1 MARKNDDIEEN
12 AKEKSCAG
20 YLLHSEVT
28 GDLIGNHQEMENL
41 KTGNQETGNHQE
53 MENLK
58 TGNQETGNH
67 QEMENQEME
76 NQKTGNQTE
85 EPKTPEAK
93 ARVRIDAML
102 ERAGWKVVD
111 REGDNAMS
119 VADGAEALREGLLKG
134 SLEADYL
141 LMVAGKVVGV
151 LEAKRSDVNVNCSR
165 VSDQAMRYTRMV
177 PPYYACWARPLP
189 LILLSN
195 GHDLFRVR
203 EQLETDAPAAMKMYA
218 KGKRGNV
225 DLTDGI
231 AEDGKENEGKRIS
244 DRIAEDGKENEGKRI
259 SDGIDE
265 DGNDKGN
272 EERKLNS
279 PRNGA
284 KEKGNGAQT
293 VCRYERLNEM
303 PRPKDVVRELGIKDE
318 FAALPQLD
326 PTGLRDCQ
334 VEAINHLEASF
345 RAGQRRALIV
355 LATGAGKTFTACMAI
370 YRLLNYTT
378 TVRRVLFLV
387 DRNDLGRQAY
397 NGFAQFDL
405 TEGRRKFTDT
415 YLVERLK
422 SEFDKKE
429 NANVVISTIQRLF
442 AYLSDKNVND
452 DEEEEDSLNNYTA
465 DDVECGDAQLNAGR
479 QGAAGNTQPAK
490 GNASAERDRNGKSA
504 AADVALPPNPE
515 LPPDYFDLIVVDE
528 CHRSIY
534 SNWGKVLTYFNT
546 ARIIGLTATP
556 QEATVQFF
564 GGNVVADYTLSQ
576 SVIDGV
582 NVDSRVYRITTKASS
597 EGGIID
603 EGEQYKQLSN
613 RTGKTESLTALQKMS
628 YTATELN
635 RSVVNPA
642 QIRLVLETYRQSIYT
657 QLYPERRPDMDMIP
671 KTLIFALDEDHAQRI
686 VDIAREV
693 FGHTAPGDP
702 YVQRITYSAEN
713 PAQLIKDFRNEK
725 NFRIAVTVTLVA
737 TGTDIKPLEV
747 EIFMRDVESEIL
759 FTQMMGRGVRTIND
773 DALRLVTT
781 NATSKECFYLVD
793 AVGVTEHTKPIPP
806 IGNPQRKLPTLKE
819 LLEQITFGYLP
830 DEYLK
835 LLANRLSFFC
845 NKADGNQLRKF
856 EQLSGVAMKQLAQDL
871 YVALEKSQLP
881 PFVSVDDDNHLRK
894 QLVKPLTLHPQA
906 REYLLTIQA
915 GFVTILQP
923 GSDELIEAGFTQD
936 DAVKVTGAFEAYLK
950 EHGDELE
957 ALRLLDRQSDE
968 PITYAALSELE
979 AALLEADRSNFGTLN
994 LWRSYGRL
1002 NADKVTPLNTGNAD
1016 EVKALTNL
1024 IQLVRYAQGQT
1035 ETLRSLYQSS
1045 SQHFNLWCGQ
1055 MQRALTDEQQKLFRQ
1070 VADYIL
1076 MNGACVQVRQLSNL
1090 DGKLAMDLLRT
1101 SDMDRNHLEPE
1112 LLSLSQ
1118 FMLRAS

>member
-1 MARKNDDIEEN
+1 MARKFDDIEEN
-12 AKEKSCAG
+12 AKEKFCAG
-20 YLLHSEVT
+20 NLLLSDMT
-28 GDLIGNHQEMENL
+28 GNYQEMGNQETGKQETGNMTGNHQ

-53 MENLK
+53 M
-58 TGNQETGNH
+58 GNQEMG
-67 QEMENQEME
+67 NQE
-76 NQKTGNQTE
+76 TGNQTE

-111 REGDNAMS
+111 REGNNAMS

-225 DLTDGI
+225 DLADGI
-231 AEDGKENEGKRIS
+231 AEDG
-244 DRIAEDGKENEGKRI
+244 
-259 SDGIDE
+259 
-265 DGNDKGN
+265 KGN

-284 KEKGNGAQT
+284 KGNGNGAQT

-452 DEEEEDSLNNYTA
+452 DEEDDDSLNNYTA
-465 DDVECGDAQLNAGR
+465 DDVECGDAQLN
-479 QGAAGNTQPAK
+479 AGNTQPAK

-597 EGGIID
+597 EGGTID

-1002 NADKVTPLNTGNAD
+1002 NADKVTPLNAGNAD

-1076 MNGACVQVRQLSNL
+1076 MNGACVQVRQLSRL
-1090 DGKLAMDLLRT
+1090 DGKLAMDLLRA
-1101 SDMDRNHLEPE
+1101 SDMDRKHLEPE